1 MGTPYYMSPEQAK
14 GEKVDHRS
22 DLYSLGA
29 TLYHMLT
36 GKRLYDGG
44 SPVTIV
50 MKQQGDE
57 APIPARQLEPTIP
70 AAVDALLMRL
80 LQKDPAKRFQTAD
93 EVVRALDAL
102 KQPGPSSAVT
112 SAPPKRKAA
121 IIALPIAGILV
132 VGIVLGLLLGR
143 GGKTPAPTPTPIETP
158 VALPPKPVEKPV
170 GKPVEKPVEKPA
182 EKPPAEPPAPA
193 KEPTPR
199 EKILTRMKDMTEKR
213 LSEEVMAR
221 TEELLKAVK
230 VRDSKTIR
238 GILDEIA
245 FGQMTDLQVL
255 ETFSK
260 NPVEKQLESWEF
272 QDVEVRMRVPGAR
285 PQPHAVTTMTYE
297 LTFPKGSMK
306 IQDQSIQWIRKSDG
320 KWYVTK
326 FPKSGK

>member
-1 MGTPYYMSPEQAK
+1 
-14 GEKVDHRS
+14 
-22 DLYSLGA
+22 
-29 TLYHMLT
+29 
-36 GKRLYDGG
+36 
-44 SPVTIV
+44 
-50 MKQQGDE
+50 
-57 APIPARQLEPTIP
+57 
-70 AAVDALLMRL
+70 
-80 LQKDPAKRFQTAD
+80 
-93 EVVRALDAL
+93 
-102 KQPGPSSAVT
+102 
-112 SAPPKRKAA
+112 
-121 IIALPIAGILV
+121 
-132 VGIVLGLLLGR
+132 
-143 GGKTPAPTPTPIETP
+143 
-158 VALPPKPVEKPV
+158 
-170 GKPVEKPVEKPA
+170 
-182 EKPPAEPPAPA
+182 
-193 KEPTPR
+193 
-199 EKILTRMKDMTEKR
+199 
-213 LSEEVMAR
+213 MAR